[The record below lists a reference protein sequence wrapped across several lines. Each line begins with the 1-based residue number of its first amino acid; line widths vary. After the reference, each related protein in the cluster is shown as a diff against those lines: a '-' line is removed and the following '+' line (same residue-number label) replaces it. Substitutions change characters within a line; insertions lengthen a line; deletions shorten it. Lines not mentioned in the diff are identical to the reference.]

1 MIEGKRRNS
10 NEKVDLTMIE
20 LCSGIGAQVK
30 GVNNTELF
38 NVDVLATADLD
49 KEVVVSYAAMH
60 CGLTNEMINEYE
72 SYPSKEQMVNE
83 LVGKRL
89 GYDFKKDIP
98 YDWAK
103 LSKKKDKT
111 KGIEKYWL
119 ADHLSKNLGDMM
131 QINCLPSCDLL
142 TYSTPCFTENTY
154 VLTKNG
160 IKKIVDVTNED
171 EVLTHNNQYRKVL
184 SSKCTGTKNIYVVDA
199 MCSNKTECTENHKF
213 YVREKYRVY
222 PTYENG
228 RRGNI
233 RKFREPKWVE
243 CKDLSKDYYLG
254 FAINQNAILPNWDG
268 IYLKWNDS
276 RKTRHKN
283 EIESLLNN
291 HSFWWIVGRYL
302 GDGWIRKNNGITI
315 CCNKSEVKEIL
326 PHIRNCG
333 FNYNIVEERTVN
345 KIQISR
351 KELELFFEAF
361 GHGAENKKIPNFVFD
376 MPKEYLQSLVDGY
389 VSADGNCKDGRNRV
403 TSVSKE
409 LIYGFAQ
416 LVAKAYNCPFSINFT
431 KRNPI
436 VFIEGRKCNQRDSWE
451 LTWKDKDGKQDKA
464 FYEDG
469 YIWFP
474 IRSVEKTNRE
484 EKVYDIEVEEDH
496 SFTANGCIVHN
507 CTDLSIAGK
516 QEGLKW
522 TCQNCGEEYDP
533 STLDVD
539 TRYTCPKCGSHNIKS
554 TRSGLLYEVERLLV
568 KAKENNTLP
577 KFLLMEN
584 VDALVSKKYID
595 SFTDWIERLENLGYN
610 SYYQTI
616 NAKNTGIPQNR
627 NRIFCISILKDID
640 TKSFEFPKP
649 FDTGI
654 RLKDM
659 LETDSSVLEKYFL
672 SDEVQSRLQI
682 TDSKFEKNV
691 VATTKPEFRTLGQRD
706 LVYQKDSVMGALVAT
721 DYKQPKQILE
731 TANEPIHIADL
742 CSEKFQ
748 RMHEQSRRVYSEDG
762 ISPAMHTC
770 GGGNTE
776 PKVERENLK
785 VVRKLTPKEAHRL
798 MGFDDED
805 YEKCK
810 AVGMSDTQGYKQSG
824 NSIVTTCIK
833 LIAEHLY
840 KAQYDNTYVCYDENF
855 TNPQAE

>member
-60 CGLTNEMINEYE
+60 CGLTNEMINEYA

-119 ADHLSKNLGDMM
+119 ADKISHNLGDM
-131 QINCLPSCDLL
+131 IKIESLPYCDLL
-142 TYSTPCFTENTY
+142 TYS
-154 VLTKNG
+154 
-160 IKKIVDVTNED
+160 
-171 EVLTHNNQYRKVL
+171 
-184 SSKCTGTKNIYVVDA
+184 
-199 MCSNKTECTENHKF
+199 
-213 YVREKYRVY
+213 
-222 PTYENG
+222 
-228 RRGNI
+228 
-233 RKFREPKWVE
+233 
-243 CKDLSKDYYLG
+243 
-254 FAINQNAILPNWDG
+254 
-268 IYLKWNDS
+268 
-276 RKTRHKN
+276 
-283 EIESLLNN
+283 
-291 HSFWWIVGRYL
+291 
-302 GDGWIRKNNGITI
+302 
-315 CCNKSEVKEIL
+315 
-326 PHIRNCG
+326 
-333 FNYNIVEERTVN
+333 
-345 KIQISR
+345 
-351 KELELFFEAF
+351 
-361 GHGAENKKIPNFVFD
+361 
-376 MPKEYLQSLVDGY
+376 
-389 VSADGNCKDGRNRV
+389 
-403 TSVSKE
+403 
-409 LIYGFAQ
+409 
-416 LVAKAYNCPFSINFT
+416 CP
-431 KRNPI
+431 
-436 VFIEGRKCNQRDSWE
+436 
-451 LTWKDKDGKQDKA
+451 
-464 FYEDG
+464 
-469 YIWFP
+469 
-474 IRSVEKTNRE
+474 
-484 EKVYDIEVEEDH
+484 
-496 SFTANGCIVHN
+496 
-507 CTDLSIAGK
+507 CTDISIAGK

-522 TCQNCGEEYDP
+522 TCQDCGEEYDP

-539 TRYTCPKCGSHNIKS
+539 ARYTCPKCGSHNIKS
-554 TRSGLLYEVERLLV
+554 TRSGLLYEIERLLV

-595 SFTDWIERLENLGYN
+595 SFTDWVERLENLGYN

-691 VATTKPEFRTLGQRD
+691 VGTTKPEFKTIGQRD

-721 DYKQPKQILE
+721 DYKQLKQILE

-810 AVGMSDTQGYKQSG
+810 AVGMSGTQGYKQSG